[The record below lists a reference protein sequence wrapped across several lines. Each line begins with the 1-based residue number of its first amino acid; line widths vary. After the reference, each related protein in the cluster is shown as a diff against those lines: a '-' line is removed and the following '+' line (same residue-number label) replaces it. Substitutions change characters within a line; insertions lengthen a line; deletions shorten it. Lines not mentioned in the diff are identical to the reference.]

1 MVTSTQILL
10 RVHYVLQY
18 RNTPLQD
25 LGVSPAQL
33 LYGRQLR
40 DHLPSFADAL
50 KIRQEWIQLAE
61 DRERALAQRHLR
73 SMETYNQHTRPLQDL
88 KIGDHV
94 LVQNQT
100 GNQPTRWD
108 KTGLVTEV
116 LPHDQ
121 YLIRMDGSG
130 RCTLRNRRYLRHCS
144 PFMSDPREVVPTTP
158 TSPIL
163 IEKET
168 KMPSTLPQPDGYTPN
183 HDNQDVQKAVSPA
196 RHSTP
201 PPDTSATPVAIQNLP
216 FRLAATD

>member
-1 MVTSTQILL
+1 MQSRQQNASYERTSPRVVTSTQILL
-10 RVHYVLQY
+10 HVHYSSIAIHLF
-18 RNTPLQD
+18 RI

-40 DHLPSFADAL
+40 DHLPYFTDAL

-130 RCTLRNRRYLRHCS
+130 RCTLRNRRYLRT
-144 PFMSDPREVVPTTP
+144 V
-158 TSPIL
+158 
-163 IEKET
+163 
-168 KMPSTLPQPDGYTPN
+168 
-183 HDNQDVQKAVSPA
+183 
-196 RHSTP
+196 
-201 PPDTSATPVAIQNLP
+201 
-216 FRLAATD
+216 RLS

>member
-1 MVTSTQILL
+1 MTSTQILL
-10 RVHYVLQY
+10 HVHNSSIAIHLFRISEYHLLSCCRVDNSVTTYLLSLMLSKSDKNGSNWLKTESVHLHNDTYALW
-18 RNTPLQD
+18 RHTTSTP
-25 LGVSPAQL
+25 
-33 LYGRQLR
+33 
-40 DHLPSFADAL
+40 DH
-50 KIRQEWIQLAE
+50 I
-61 DRERALAQRHLR
+61 
-73 SMETYNQHTRPLQDL
+73 QDL

-130 RCTLRNRRYLRHCS
+130 QCTLRNRRYLRHCS
-144 PFMSDPREVVPTTP
+144 PFMSDPREIVPTTP
-158 TSPIL
+158 TSPVP

-168 KMPSTLPQPDGYTPN
+168 EKPSTLPQPDGYTPN
-183 HDNQDVQKAVSPA
+183 HDNQDFQKAVSPA
-196 RHSTP
+196 THSTP

-216 FRLAATD
+216 F